1 MAEADAGGEVMG
13 RHHSRMPYTR
23 PLTSLFATLVAFA
36 AIFAVC
42 AAPATARPAP
52 FFVHS
57 PHGPYRLGDAP
68 VAVMNGDLDPR
79 GLGFDDYLIGYA
91 RGKSANLFYSSR
103 SRPGRLLKLDSFAA
117 PTGPSAF
124 GEYRGNQFAILSSG
138 SDQVRVFYANPFRDW
153 RIEGREALPTGRQPV
168 AAVFGDFA
176 YGPEGTGG
184 IDLAVVNRLSRD
196 LWLYDGDHWG
206 NITLAAKVPLG
217 PEPTAAV
224 RAECCG
230 PTLYV
235 TTAGD
240 DRVTLLRDFQDGDF
254 QTRRSY
260 PAGDGPAALV
270 LGDLVVGDSRDDEI
284 AVANRGSDT
293 VTVLDDPARG
303 VDFRRVGTYPVGDE
317 PMAIV
322 SLNVDDRGGWDLAVA
337 NAGSDSISILLGD
350 GRGGFRPGGTYRVG
364 KRPVALAA
372 TSFNRFFGPDLA
384 VVNRGSD
391 TLSVL
396 LRHEVGRCQ
405 GSAARL
411 RQGTAGDDLL
421 EVRAGGPDELRGL
434 GGDDEI
440 HGYYGDD
447 CLLGGRGEDHLDGGY
462 GSDLILARDGEPDRV
477 ECGEGIGRDRDRV
490 VADRRD
496 QVSGCEIRG

>member
-1 MAEADAGGEVMG
+1 
-13 RHHSRMPYTR
+13 MPR
-23 PLTSLFATLVAFA
+23 NRSTSLFAILVLA
-36 AIFAVC
+36 AILAVC
-42 AAPATARPAP
+42 ASPATARPAP

-68 VAVMNGDLDPR
+68 VAMMTDNFDPQGR
-79 GLGFDDYLIGYA
+79 GFDDYLIGYA

-103 SRPGRLLKLDSFAA
+103 KQPGRLVKLNSFAA

-124 GEYRGNQFAILSSG
+124 GGGASDKFAILSSVT
-138 SDQVRVFYANPFRDW
+138 DQARIFYVNPFLDW
-153 RIEGREALPTGRQPV
+153 RIEARDPVPTGRHPV
-168 AAVFGDFA
+168 AVAFA
-176 YGPEGTGG
+176 GPG
-184 IDLAVVNRLSRD
+184 LVVANRLSND
-196 LWLYDGDHWG
+196 LWLYEANYRGEEVE
-206 NITLAAKVPLG
+206 LVAKVPLG
-217 PEPTAAV
+217 PEPTALLHE
-224 RAECCG
+224 ECCL

-240 DRVTLLRDFQDGDF
+240 DRVIALRNFQDGNF
-254 QTRRSY
+254 QARSSY
-260 PAGDGPAALV
+260 PVGDRPSALTLGDFVAGDY
-270 LGDLVVGDSRDDEI
+270 GDKEL

-293 VTVLDDPARG
+293 VTVLDDQDRGTDFDRART
-303 VDFRRVGTYPVGDE
+303 FSVGDE
-317 PMAIV
+317 PMAVV

-337 NAGSDSISILLGD
+337 NAGSDSVSILLGD

-364 KRPVALAA
+364 RRPVALAA

-391 TLSVL
+391 ALTVL

-411 RQGTAGDDLL
+411 RQGTAGDDVLG
-421 EVRAGGPDELRGL
+421 VRAGGPDDLRGL

-440 HGYYGDD
+440 RGYYGDD

-462 GSDLILARDGEPDRV
+462 GSDLIFARDGEPDRV
-477 ECGEGIGRDRDRV
+477 ECGEGLGRDRDRV
-490 VADRRD
+490 VADRQD
-496 QVSGCEIRG
+496 QLSGCEVRR